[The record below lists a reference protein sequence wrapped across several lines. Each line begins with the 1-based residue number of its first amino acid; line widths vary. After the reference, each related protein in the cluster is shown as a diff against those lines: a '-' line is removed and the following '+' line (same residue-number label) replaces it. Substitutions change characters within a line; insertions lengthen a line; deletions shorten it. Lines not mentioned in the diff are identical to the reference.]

1 MMEGVSWSAPAVP
14 GSSSSLE
21 EETHSSHILT
31 LQMGKL
37 RPRESS
43 RGLRGAPS
51 AHARPRL
58 GPRPAPDSA
67 AGAVGGSVQ
76 VDEKDSRA
84 GGLAASTPMP
94 RPPPPA
100 DFAAGAHPRRAF
112 CAALEEREL

>member
-1 MMEGVSWSAPAVP
+1 MGGDSVRGGSRACGA
-14 GSSSSLE
+14 SSSGADVDA
-21 EETHSSHILT
+21 SSPV
-31 LQMGKL
+31 
-37 RPRESS
+37 R
-43 RGLRGAPS
+43 
-51 AHARPRL
+51 
-58 GPRPAPDSA
+58 DSA